1 VEGGAILS
9 ALLDHVEVIHLA
21 GPPRRHL
28 NNVIRGLESLPVTV
42 TTGAFR

>member
-1 VEGGAILS
+1 
-9 ALLDHVEVIHLA
+9 VIQLA

-42 TTGAFR
+42 TSGASR